1 MGGGQVSLF
10 HRSHVLS
17 SASKFT
23 APVTEGPFPMCLLDY
38 FPEMCDPAPKAQSLH
53 VNVLLCRLTW
63 SSRLKPSTTGS
74 VATIKFLVPG
84 LLLVAR
90 YVCREAPRAGFCSCN
105 DHTSSTSG
113 LIR

>member
-1 MGGGQVSLF
+1 MGGGKVSLSP
-10 HRSHVLS
+10 RSHVLR

-23 APVTEGPFPMCLLDY
+23 LPVREGSFPTCLSAY
-38 FPEMCDPAPKAQSLH
+38 FPEMCEPAPKAQSLR

-74 VATIKFLVPG
+74 VATIKSLVPG

-90 YVCREAPRAGFCSCN
+90 YVCRGALRAGLCSCN
-105 DHTSSTSG
+105 DHMSSTSG